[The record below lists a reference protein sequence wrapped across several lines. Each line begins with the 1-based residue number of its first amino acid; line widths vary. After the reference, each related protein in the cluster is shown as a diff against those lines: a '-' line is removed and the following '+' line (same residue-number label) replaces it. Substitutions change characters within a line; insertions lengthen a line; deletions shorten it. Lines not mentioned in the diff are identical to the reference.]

1 MSDAA
6 RNESV
11 LDRFLVLRTAVP
23 ELWITFA
30 LKLIVNLAY
39 KVMNMTLV
47 LWLSRDLGFDDVHAG
62 YIVTGWAA
70 AMTLFTVAVGSL
82 TDAIGLR
89 RSFFLGVAICCV
101 ARFVMTFFAAK
112 WMVIVGGMLPL
123 ALGEALCT
131 PVLIAA
137 VRRYSTTAQ
146 RSISFS
152 LLYVMM
158 NVGFFAASWLFDLV
172 RGRMGE
178 HGQFVIPLVGHGLTT
193 YQTLFFVSLL
203 VEIVLVPIVYFGMR
217 EGVEVTDEGVRV
229 VPYEMK
235 RVAGDSLARS
245 VWVACREA
253 LRESGAIFAGLWKQP
268 GFYKFLAFLGFA
280 SCMRLIM
287 LHMDFTYPKFGIREL
302 GEGAPIGKLWGI
314 NSLLIIVFVPLVG
327 AFTQKVPA
335 YRMAMVGTAIGAA
348 SVFIMTLPLA
358 WFQPLAE
365 GLPGRLIGNGYLGL
379 HGVPHPYYMMIFL
392 FVVMLSVGEAIYSP
406 RLYEYAASIAP
417 RGQEASYM
425 SISYLPYFVAKLIVS
440 AASGH
445 LLEAYC
451 PEHGPRDSHMLWL
464 IIALCTMIAPIGLI
478 SLQRFIRVKE
488 EGRDE

>member
-82 TDAIGLR
+82 TDVIGLR
-89 RSFFLGVAICCV
+89 RSFFLGVVICCV

-178 HGQFVIPLVGHGLTT
+178 QGQFVIPLVGHALTT
-193 YQTLFFVSLL
+193 YQTLISTSR
-203 VEIVLVPIVYFGMR
+203 M
-217 EGVEVTDEGVRV
+217 T
-229 VPYEMK
+229 K
-235 RVAGDSLARS
+235 NS
-245 VWVACREA
+245 V
-253 LRESGAIFAGLWKQP
+253 
-268 GFYKFLAFLGFA
+268 
-280 SCMRLIM
+280 
-287 LHMDFTYPKFGIREL
+287 
-302 GEGAPIGKLWGI
+302 
-314 NSLLIIVFVPLVG
+314 
-327 AFTQKVPA
+327 
-335 YRMAMVGTAIGAA
+335 
-348 SVFIMTLPLA
+348 
-358 WFQPLAE
+358 
-365 GLPGRLIGNGYLGL
+365 
-379 HGVPHPYYMMIFL
+379 
-392 FVVMLSVGEAIYSP
+392 
-406 RLYEYAASIAP
+406 
-417 RGQEASYM
+417 
-425 SISYLPYFVAKLIVS
+425 
-440 AASGH
+440 
-445 LLEAYC
+445 
-451 PEHGPRDSHMLWL
+451 
-464 IIALCTMIAPIGLI
+464 
-478 SLQRFIRVKE
+478 
-488 EGRDE
+488 